1 MRGQLEFMVF
11 LLSGNC
17 ERAEELLR
25 RMLEEE
31 VGLEVEVGQ
40 SLRQL
45 MCDLVKRRIFI
56 LITWSNS

>member
-31 VGLEVEVGQ
+31 VGQ